1 MANAFASS
9 YYVKNERSRREVAI
23 SADTTCEGDAVVW
36 VSDTAGADITL
47 AKWDN
52 GRYGEYMDVL
62 NPLIVVKCT
71 SDSSSTNTL
80 VKSEDGT
87 TIWTFSGDH
96 SSTPAYAAFRLV
108 TGSYNTA
115 SWRVA

>member
-1 MANAFASS
+1 MANAFSSS
-9 YYVKNERSRREVAI
+9 YFVKNEKSRREATV
-23 SADTTCEGDAVVW
+23 SVDTTCEGDRVVW
-36 VSDTAGADITL
+36 VSDTAGADVTL
-47 AKWDN
+47 AGWDN
-52 GRYGEYMDVL
+52 TRHGEYIDPL
-62 NPLIVVKCT
+62 SPLIVVKCT